1 MNDDI
6 QEQTAK
12 PIRSQYVYARKLGSH
27 DTVMMTVDEA
37 HRRGYL
43 ILDYESKTYR
53 PMEALA
59 PGSLRTVPTPG
70 SVKD

>member
-6 QEQTAK
+6 QEQYAK

-37 HRRGYL
+37 QRRGYL

-53 PMEALA
+53 PIDALPA
-59 PGSLRTVPTPG
+59 SALKKVPTPE